1 MMLSNRVKYSLS
13 WFFLAAF
20 MLVKVSALHGIV
32 HKDDVKD
39 SKDCVWC
46 HLSGTDNNTPF
57 IAAEEAFELQEIP
70 SQEYNIVIN
79 NYTSLATE
87 KTPVCL
93 IFNKP
98 PPFYIV

>member
-20 MLVKVSALHGIV
+20 MLIKVSGLHDIT
-32 HKDDVKD
+32 HKDDVND
-39 SKDCVWC
+39 DKDCVWC
-46 HLSGTDNNTPF
+46 HLSGTDKNIPL

-70 SQEYNIVIN
+70 SQESSIVIN

-98 PPFYIV
+98 PPFYTV

>member
-1 MMLSNRVKYSLS
+1 MMLSKRVKYSLS

-20 MLVKVSALHGIV
+20 MLIKVSGLHGIT
-32 HKDDVKD
+32 HKDDVND
-39 SKDCVWC
+39 AKDCVWC
-46 HLSGTDNNTPF
+46 HLSGTDKNTPL

-70 SQEYNIVIN
+70 SQESTIVIN

-87 KTPVCL
+87 KTPACL

-98 PPFYIV
+98 PPFYTV